1 MPHIRHIC
9 SVSAQGPHKRNHA
22 LTGHLYSEHW
32 FVYSFLDWSNGPSV
46 IIWYLA
52 ISVFIVLCFF
62 LQVGI
67 HKSRDQI
74 AKRFASK
81 YRGRQLTK
89 EEGNADDEE
98 KKEIP
103 SEITQTSNFEPLAS
117 TIGTSSRITFGEA
130 SATEMSNHSSIY
142 Y

>member
-1 MPHIRHIC
+1 MHR
-9 SVSAQGPHKRNHA
+9 GYKRSHA
-22 LTGHLYSEHW
+22 LTGNLYSEHW
-32 FVYSFLDWSNGPSV
+32 WVYSFLDWNSPGA

-62 LQVGI
+62 LQVGL

-74 AKRFASK
+74 AKRFVNK
-81 YRGRQLTK
+81 YRSRQSTK
-89 EEGNADDEE
+89 EEGNADDGE
-98 KKEIP
+98 KKETP

-117 TIGTSSRITFGEA
+117 TIGTSSRITFGGA
-130 SATEMSNHSSIY
+130 SAADMSNHSSIY